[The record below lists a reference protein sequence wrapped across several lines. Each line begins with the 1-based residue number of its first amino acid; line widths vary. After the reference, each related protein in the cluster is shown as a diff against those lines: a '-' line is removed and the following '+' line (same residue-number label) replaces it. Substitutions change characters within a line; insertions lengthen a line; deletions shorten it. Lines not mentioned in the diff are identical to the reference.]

1 MSQELLTRS
10 SCPDYRLRP
19 RAFPVAMSRCLAL
32 CSALV
37 LGCGGSGGGGG
48 SGTGGSHPSASG
60 GQTGSGG
67 ATASGG
73 NTGAISSGGTVVT
86 GGSVSTGVSTGG
98 VAGSGGNTSTGGKSG
113 TGGNTST
120 GGAPS
125 TGGKAGSGGMVST
138 GGASET
144 GGATGTGGS
153 NSTGGSLGSGGA
165 TSKDGGL
172 GSGGSTAGGAGA
184 GGNSAGGSSGSRLDG
199 GSGSSGPSAGCGKTP
214 TLKNSPTQ
222 NTISGSRQFIIHWPT
237 DYNNNTPYRLIFNLH
252 GAGGSDTETS
262 GNNYG
267 LWSLS
272 NGSTIFVSLSAA
284 GGYWDGTTD
293 TTYASDVLKAVEAD
307 LCIDT
312 TRIMLEGFSQGAAMA
327 RVLACSFPGVFRA
340 IVAHSAGGV
349 NMPSTCQ
356 PIPYLG
362 SLGLSDV
369 AGNSQA
375 TQTDPFAKWNGCTIE
390 NLPTSSTGSHVC
402 TNYKGCPAADPVIWC
417 SFDGP
422 HTPSPTDAGK
432 STSWMPSVVWPFM
445 SQF

>member
-1 MSQELLTRS
+1 MPQQVSLPISS
-10 SCPDYRLRP
+10 SCPYRLGSIRP
-19 RAFPVAMSRCLAL
+19 TLGAWASCFAL
-32 CSALV
+32 LF
-37 LGCGGSGGGGG
+37 GCGGSSSGGGP
-48 SGTGGSHPSASG
+48 GTGGSHA
-60 GQTGSGG
+60 TGSGG
-67 ATASGG
+67 LAVSGGTMASGG
-73 NTGAISSGGTVVT
+73 TTTSA
-86 GGSVSTGVSTGG
+86 GGSVAAGGSIGTGG
-98 VAGSGGNTSTGGKSG
+98 ATSAGGKIGTGGTTGAGGTPGTGGKSG
-113 TGGNTST
+113 SGGVMSTGGAGETGGTTST
-120 GGAPS
+120 GGS
-125 TGGKAGSGGMVST
+125 SG
-138 GGASET
+138 A
-144 GGATGTGGS
+144 GGS
-153 NSTGGSLGSGGA
+153 SSR
-165 TSKDGGL
+165 DGGL
-172 GSGGSTAGGAGA
+172 GSGGSAAGGSGT
-184 GGNSAGGSSGSRLDG
+184 GGRGTGGSSGSGIDG
-199 GSGSSGPSAGCGKTP
+199 GTGSAVSSAGCGKTP

-222 NTISGSRQFIIHWPT
+222 NTISGSRQFIVHWPT
-237 DYNNNTPYRLIFNLH
+237 DYKNSTPYRLIFNLH

-312 TRIMLEGFSQGAAMA
+312 TRVMLEGFSQGAAMA
-327 RVLACSFPGVFRA
+327 RVLACAFPGVYRA

-349 NMPSTCQ
+349 NMPSTCK

-375 TQTDPFAKWNGCTIE
+375 TQTDGFAKWNGCTIE
-390 NLPTSSTGSHVC
+390 TLPTAATGSHVC

-417 SFDGP
+417 SYDGG
-422 HTPSPTDAGK
+422 HTPSPTDSGK
-432 STSWMPSVVWPFM
+432 STSWMPAEVWPFF